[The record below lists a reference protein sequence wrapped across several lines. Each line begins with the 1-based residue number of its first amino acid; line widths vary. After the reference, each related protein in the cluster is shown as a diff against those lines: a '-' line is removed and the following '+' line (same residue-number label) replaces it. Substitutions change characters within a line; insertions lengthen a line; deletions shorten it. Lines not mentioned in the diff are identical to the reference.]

1 MSLQK
6 SIIFNIYTLFF
17 ITSCVA
23 FPFGISPLKMKM
35 MNCRSMDCH
44 SLMDCEGLKTGGSL
58 CVFHAKSIL
67 DDPLDEWF
75 FFSGGAI
82 RLEAMPHS
90 MVSVGDFKIAPSE
103 KWLAITSVGEGHPI
117 VDVIVLADA
126 LADKATTALRTINP
140 YPGYINIKYW
150 VANDSLLIE
159 SNKDLTKPD
168 DTSESTLSDEAIP
181 FILHVPSGEIKPYK
195 Q

>member
-1 MSLQK
+1 
-6 SIIFNIYTLFF
+6 
-17 ITSCVA
+17 
-23 FPFGISPLKMKM
+23 
-35 MNCRSMDCH
+35 
-44 SLMDCEGLKTGGSL
+44 MDCEGLKTVAGGGSL
-58 CVFHAKSIL
+58 CVFHVKSTV
-67 DDPLDEWF
+67 DVPLDEWF
-75 FFSGGAI
+75 FFPAQSSGTVI

-90 MVSVGDFKIAPSE
+90 MASVDDFKIAPSE

-140 YPGYINIKYW
+140 YPGYINIIHW
-150 VANDSLLIE
+150 VVNDSLLIE

-168 DTSESTLSDEAIP
+168 DTSESTLSDEATL